1 MEETG
6 QPMELVENIP
16 LDTHV
21 VADLIIDPDDLHL
34 VWPMAEYPFDHDQWR
49 EALDPEAGNRP

>member
-1 MEETG
+1 
-6 QPMELVENIP
+6 MELVENIP